1 MNSPRPGDYIDIH
14 THDFRPVP
22 GVFAVEN
29 IMAHENRDPGAINA
43 RVFTAGIHPWY
54 LDENNSSSLLAY
66 IRGIA
71 SSPDLI
77 AFGEAGF
84 DKLRGP
90 SHEIQLAAF
99 AEQVKIAG
107 EFGKPLV
114 IHCVKAWNE
123 LQEAHRDLKP
133 GTPWL
138 VHGFRGQKELALQLI
153 RRGMYISFWFD
164 FVVRPES
171 SGLVKSIPPERIFL
185 ETDGA
190 DADIR
195 DIYSKVSADLGLGV
209 DKLKEQISENYR
221 ELFMKK
227 HAL

>member
-14 THDFRPVP
+14 THDSRLVP

-29 IMAHENRDPGAINA
+29 IMAHENRDPTEISAP
-43 RVFTAGIHPWY
+43 VFTAGIHPWY
-54 LDENNSSSLLAY
+54 LDGKNSGALLAY
-66 IRGIA
+66 IRRIA
-71 SSPDLI
+71 SSSNLI

-90 SHEIQLAAF
+90 SLEIQLAVF
-99 AEQVKIAG
+99 SEQVKISG

-133 GTPWL
+133 EPPWL
-138 VHGFRGQKELALQLI
+138 VHGFRGKKDLALQLI
-153 RRGMYISFWFD
+153 KRGMYISFWFD
-164 FVVRPES
+164 FVIRPES
-171 SGLVKSIPPERIFL
+171 SGLLKSLPPERIFL

-190 DADIR
+190 DTDIR
-195 DIYSKVSADLGLGV
+195 EIYAKVSADFGLSV
-209 DKLKEQISENYR
+209 DKLKEQISSNYR

-227 HAL
+227 RTL

>member
-14 THDFRPVP
+14 THDSRPVP

-77 AFGEAGF
+77 ALGEAGF

-90 SHEIQLAAF
+90 SLEIQLAVF

-133 GTPWL
+133 ETPWL
-138 VHGFRGQKELALQLI
+138 VHGFRGKKELALQLI

-171 SGLVKSIPPERIFL
+171 TGLVKSIPPERIFL

-190 DADIR
+190 DADIK

-209 DKLKEQISENYR
+209 DKLKEQLSDNYR

>member
-14 THDFRPVP
+14 THDSRPVP
-22 GVFAVEN
+22 GVFTVEN
-29 IMAHENRDPGAINA
+29 IMAHENRDPEAINA

-90 SHEIQLAAF
+90 SHEIQLAVF

-133 GTPWL
+133 ETPWL
-138 VHGFRGQKELALQLI
+138 VHGFRGKKELALQLI

-171 SGLVKSIPPERIFL
+171 TGLVKSIPPERIFL

-190 DADIR
+190 DADIK

-209 DKLKEQISENYR
+209 DKLKEQLSDNYR

>member
-66 IRGIA
+66 IREIA
-71 SSPDLI
+71 SNPNLI

-90 SHEIQLAAF
+90 SHEIQLAVF
-99 AEQVKIAG
+99 DEQVKIAG

-138 VHGFRGQKELALQLI
+138 VHGFRGKKDLAQQLI

>member
-14 THDFRPVP
+14 THDSRPFP

-29 IMAHENRDPGAINA
+29 IMAHENRDAESISAP
-43 RVFTAGIHPWY
+43 VFTAGIHPWH
-54 LDENNSSSLLAY
+54 LDGNNSVTLLDY
-66 IRGIA
+66 IRRIA
-71 SSPDLI
+71 SSPNLI

-90 SHEIQLAAF
+90 SHEIQLAVF
-99 AEQVKIAG
+99 SEQVRIAG

-133 GTPWL
+133 VTPWL
-138 VHGFRGQKELALQLI
+138 VHGFRGKKELALQLLN
-153 RRGMYISFWFD
+153 RGMYISFWFD
-164 FVVRPES
+164 FVIRPES
-171 SGLVKSIPPERIFL
+171 SGLIKSLPPERIFL

-195 DIYSKVSADLGLGV
+195 DIYAKVSADLGLGV
-209 DKLKEQISENYR
+209 DKLKKRISDNYR
-221 ELFMKK
+221 ELFMKNRV
-227 HAL
+227 L

>member
-1 MNSPRPGDYIDIH
+1 MNSPRPDDYIDIH
-14 THDFRPVP
+14 THDSRPVP

-43 RVFTAGIHPWY
+43 PVFTAGIHPWH
-54 LDENNSSSLLAY
+54 LDENNSETLLAY

-71 SSPDLI
+71 SSPNLI

-90 SHEIQLAAF
+90 SHEMQRAVF

-107 EFGKPLV
+107 EFEKPLV

-138 VHGFRGQKELALQLI
+138 VHGFRGKKDLALQLI
-153 RRGMYISFWFD
+153 KRDMYISFWFD

-171 SGLVKSIPPERIFL
+171 SGLLRSLPPERMFL

-195 DIYSKVSADLGLGV
+195 NIYAKVSADLGLSV
-209 DKLKEQISENYR
+209 DKLKEQISANYHR
-221 ELFMKK
+221 LFMRKRT
-227 HAL
+227 L

>member
-1 MNSPRPGDYIDIH
+1 MNSPRPDDYIDIH
-14 THDFRPVP
+14 THDSRPVP

-43 RVFTAGIHPWY
+43 PVFTAGIHPWH
-54 LDENNSSSLLAY
+54 LDENNSETLLAY

-71 SSPDLI
+71 SSPNLI

-90 SHEIQLAAF
+90 SHEIQRAVF

-107 EFGKPLV
+107 EFEKPLV

-138 VHGFRGQKELALQLI
+138 VHGFRGKKDLALQLI
-153 RRGMYISFWFD
+153 KRDMYISFWFD

-171 SGLVKSIPPERIFL
+171 SGLLRSLPPERMFL

-195 DIYSKVSADLGLGV
+195 NIYAKVSADLGLSV
-209 DKLKEQISENYR
+209 DKLKEQISANYHR
-221 ELFMKK
+221 LFMRKRT
-227 HAL
+227 L